1 MTPYDAL
8 AQANRLVGGMAWTA
22 YLSLMQV
29 RKNWT
34 IALPLRCNESALS
47 ITEFRQ

>member
-1 MTPYDAL
+1 MTPYDAAAL
-8 AQANRLVGGMAWTA
+8 PNRLVGGTATPA